1 MVKFGELA
9 DGVDHSPSPRFWGT
23 QCFWESQGCVS
34 EHWPLGRANGVKQ
47 LPALRGYQ
55 APDFHKQSRPEANQ
69 VESWVP
75 CPLFWQV
82 LRGGQHGRPVRE
94 VVLLQGPWHSVG
106 PHHPGVSPQPSPWPL
121 LSEDPAL
128 AGGGADPPTLEPACL
143 GCGGNVCPSPG
154 GRARAGREGR
164 VDLHRVV

>member
-9 DGVDHSPSPRFWGT
+9 DGVDHSPSPRLWGT

-34 EHWPLGRANGVKQ
+34 EHWPLGRANGVKR

-55 APDFHKQSRPEANQ
+55 APDFHKQSRPEATQ

-128 AGGGADPPTLEPACL
+128 AGGGQTLPHWSQRVWDVGGMSAPPRV
-143 GCGGNVCPSPG
+143 GGPG
-154 GRARAGREGR
+154 LEGR
-164 VDLHRVV
+164 GG